1 MDTVIRC
8 PQARRPPVRRR
19 IPGRRGQGRRKPSVS
34 ALELS
39 VLDLLRGMEEQRAS
53 DIYLKAGSPPMY
65 RIDGEVHPGPYDPL
79 SAGDVAHLAEQL
91 MTDRER
97 QRVAEEQGGGLGD
110 SVGRVGRRRGG

>member
-1 MDTVIRC
+1 MEPVMRF
-8 PQARRPPVRRR
+8 PRARPPPVRRR

-39 VLDLLRGMEEQRAS
+39 VLDLLRVMEEQRAS
-53 DIYLKAGSPPMY
+53 DIYLKAGSPPRY
-65 RIDGEVHPGPYDPL
+65 RIDGEVHPGPQDPL

-97 QRVAEEQGGGLGD
+97 QRFAEDQ
-110 SVGRVGRRRGG
+110 SV